1 MSLSKHEPVEA
12 RVHCASSATS
22 ASNLFGASDSGCY
35 MGSGRPV
42 ADEALANP
50 VRSGRK
56 QP

>member
-1 MSLSKHEPVEA
+1 MQRLAFAEKLDYTVEWEPA
-12 RVHCASSATS
+12 
-22 ASNLFGASDSGCY
+22 
-35 MGSGRPV
+35 